1 MSGFFLNQNPLEEK
15 WKLNYI
21 YLIMV
26 TKADIQ
32 SVYTSKF
39 SKKIDLASLKSNVY
53 KLDITQFKK

>member
-1 MSGFFLNQNPLEEK
+1 MSGFFLNQNLLEEK